1 MGELL
6 EHGLCSWAGE
16 GDRIKDSSGENGQE
30 SSLGRGE
37 YKSCGSRGGLMWG
50 YEFLEVLVCLFV
62 CFYFLSVIRNKVMN

>member
-16 GDRIKDSSGENGQE
+16 GDRIKGSSGENGQE

-37 YKSCGSRGGLMWG
+37 DKSCGSKGGLMWG
-50 YEFLEVLVCLFV
+50 YEFLEVFFVCLLLFFQ
-62 CFYFLSVIRNKVMN
+62 CN